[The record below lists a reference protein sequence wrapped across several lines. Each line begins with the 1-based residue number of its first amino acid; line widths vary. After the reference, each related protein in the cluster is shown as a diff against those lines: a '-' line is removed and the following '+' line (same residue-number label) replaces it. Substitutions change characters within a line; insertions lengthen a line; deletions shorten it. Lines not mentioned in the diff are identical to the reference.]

1 VPETVPTPVP
11 PSGGAGVVIVIAAGA
26 LLAAGLAARLIAGR
40 RLRRDA
46 SER

>member
-1 VPETVPTPVP
+1 M
-11 PSGGAGVVIVIAAGA
+11 GVATSLIVIAAGA